1 MVEGAGSRARRLGNL
16 DDQLRSTRL
25 SATQRDACSG
35 KQPTPTGDGTTMG
48 GEADGGGR
56 GRGDGEGLSQWS
68 MRVLSAGRELSRK
81 LFILFPKNSIFFFHI
96 R

>member
-1 MVEGAGSRARRLGNL
+1 
-16 DDQLRSTRL
+16 
-25 SATQRDACSG
+25 
-35 KQPTPTGDGTTMG
+35 MG